1 MVLRK
6 IVYDWLEKYLKP
18 TAGKTCI
25 SRENN
30 IWLQKFGT
38 EISRNPTIKPTS
50 SVLPMMFSKLQTST
64 LLKVCKVHNMSPL
77 AVLQAASITVLG
89 QELSMPKTEIEF
101 GCTVSYRS
109 LSKSHDDIVQ
119 QQIAPYIS
127 YLACK
132 VTTPEN
138 LEVPDFWAIARA
150 CHAVVHDNLAKH
162 YEEQIYDDS
171 YLHTGFENEDIFS
184 EINIRSKELVLFNNI
199 GKMAMLERDCDDVI
213 QLKEILG
220 GTSHHTGP

>member
-1 MVLRK
+1 
-6 IVYDWLEKYLKP
+6 
-18 TAGKTCI
+18 
-25 SRENN
+25 
-30 IWLQKFGT
+30 
-38 EISRNPTIKPTS
+38 
-50 SVLPMMFSKLQTST
+50 
-64 LLKVCKVHNMSPL
+64 
-77 AVLQAASITVLG
+77 
-89 QELSMPKTEIEF
+89 MPKTKIEF
-101 GCTVSYRS
+101 GCPVSSRS

-119 QQIAPYIS
+119 QQIASYIS

-162 YEEQIYDDS
+162 YEEQMYDNS

-213 QLKEILG
+213 QLKEIFG
-220 GTSHHTGP
+220 RTSHHTGPWYFFCISSI